1 MFKVFQTKLFRSA
14 PVVGAFW
21 VLITAGILVEWQRF
35 VPDLLFHPNVL

>member
-14 PVVGAFW
+14 PVVGSLW

-35 VPDLLFHPNVL
+35 VPDLLFHPGL